1 MEPSLS
7 IDDRARELHR
17 RAFVFD
23 AHSGLSN
30 DVVRRRLQGE
40 REVMRRVHLPRLR
53 EGGVDAVALSV
64 GGDTIAYQVY
74 KTDRHLNAAL
84 SRIEAMWQ
92 EADECGDEMAICTSV
107 EDIRRANEDGKVAFL
122 LSLEGARPIED
133 QLAFLRL
140 FFRLGV
146 RRLQLTWNFR
156 NNVADGC
163 GEARSSAGIT
173 EFGIKVIKEM
183 NALGMILDLAHISE
197 SCFWSALEHS
207 SGPVIVSHADVWS
220 LRPHPRNLKD
230 DQIRALAERDGFI
243 GMTFYGQFL
252 SEGEPTIQHVVDHI
266 DHVVNLVGVDYVGI
280 GADYT
285 DHASD
290 LLGAGL
296 SSFPDLYPQQ
306 KWHAYPKGLGTYAET
321 GNLTVEL
328 LRRGY
333 KEEDVQKILGENLLR
348 VLSQVLKPSEGLPQS
363 SGPVPRI

>member
-1 MEPSLS
+1 
-7 IDDRARELHR
+7 
-17 RAFVFD
+17 
-23 AHSGLSN
+23 
-30 DVVRRRLQGE
+30 
-40 REVMRRVHLPRLR
+40 
-53 EGGVDAVALSV
+53 VDAIALSV

-74 KTDRHLNAAL
+74 RTDRQLNAAL
-84 SRIEAMWQ
+84 SRIEVMWQ
-92 EADECGDEMAICTSV
+92 EAGECGDEMAICTNV
-107 EDIRRANEDGKVAFL
+107 GDIQRANEEGKVAFV

-156 NNVADGC
+156 NEVADGC
-163 GEARSSAGIT
+163 GEARSNAGIT
-173 EFGIKVIKEM
+173 EFGIRVIKEM
-183 NALGMILDLAHISE
+183 SALGMILDLAHISE

-207 SGPVIVSHADVWS
+207 SGPVIVSHANVWS

-243 GMTFYGQFL
+243 GITFYGQFL
-252 SEGEPTIQHVVDHI
+252 SEGEPSIQHVVDHI
-266 DHVVNLVGVDYVGI
+266 DHVVHLVGVDYVGV

-290 LLGAGL
+290 LLGGGL
-296 SSFPDLYPQQ
+296 SSFPGLYPEQT
-306 KWHAYPKGLGTYAET
+306 WHAYPKNLSTYAET

-333 KEEDVQKILGENLLR
+333 KDDGVRKILGENLLR
-348 VLSQVLKPSEGLPQS
+348 VVSQVLKPSRAFHQPNDS
-363 SGPVPRI
+363 VSRT